1 VTTPGP
7 VRDRPSH
14 ISLRSV
20 ENVWF
25 SQPNKTH
32 WPSIIRITFSEIPAE
47 LQLLQ
52 AVRLVATLS
61 MKSQPPA
68 LTPEA
73 IAAAAGKKAVK
84 AKKKLRVAKAELKAS
99 NAVLLKHSTD
109 KPQGSTVEVALQHN
123 VAAEGMVQEAT
134 KDLDVVEELLS
145 DVETGPA
152 EGSPRS
158 NDDLQH
164 RSGEGVGTV
173 IRHLRRRR
181 Q

>member
-1 VTTPGP
+1 
-7 VRDRPSH
+7 
-14 ISLRSV
+14 
-20 ENVWF
+20 
-25 SQPNKTH
+25 
-32 WPSIIRITFSEIPAE
+32 
-47 LQLLQ
+47 
-52 AVRLVATLS
+52 
-61 MKSQPPA
+61 MKSQPPV

-99 NAVLLKHSTD
+99 NAVLSKHSTG
-109 KPQGSTVEVALQHN
+109 KPQGSTVETALQHN
-123 VAAEGMVQEAT
+123 VTAEGMLQEAT

-145 DVETGPA
+145 DVESGPA
-152 EGSPRS
+152 IANPQS
-158 NDDLQH
+158 NDELQH